1 MELRQL
7 RYFVDIAKTEHL
19 TTSARNLY
27 VTQSTL
33 SHGLRQLE
41 EELGMALFER
51 IGRG

>member
-1 MELRQL
+1 MPCCPTAVPMELRQL

-33 SHGLRQLE
+33 
-41 EELGMALFER
+41 
-51 IGRG
+51 